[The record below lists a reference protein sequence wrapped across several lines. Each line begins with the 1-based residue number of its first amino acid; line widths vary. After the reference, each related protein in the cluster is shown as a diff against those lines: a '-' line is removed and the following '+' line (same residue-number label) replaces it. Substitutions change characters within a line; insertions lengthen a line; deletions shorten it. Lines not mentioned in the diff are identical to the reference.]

1 MGALNRFLR
10 RKDRLLPS
18 KASCSLGPDR
28 GCFLD
33 SSCCVRSWVED
44 EIRRVKYFALVIM
57 EEVVLVVAVWD
68 ALECEEIVKENK
80 DRERDRRPRE
90 DEVEEPAST
99 EPEIELGVEG

>member
-1 MGALNRFLR
+1 
-10 RKDRLLPS
+10 
-18 KASCSLGPDR
+18 
-28 GCFLD
+28 
-33 SSCCVRSWVED
+33 
-44 EIRRVKYFALVIM
+44 M

-99 EPEIELGVEG
+99 EPEGELGVEG